1 LRFYIV
7 ISFLFFFK
15 TGISQLNISG
25 RVLDKSKL
33 NVVETAKVIST
44 GGMVAY
50 TDSMGRYHIPVH
62 MNDSIYFIY
71 NGKPTQKF
79 PVAKISNPQDFD
91 ISLMVDIPG
100 KYRFLKEVV
109 LYSKNYKQDSIENR
123 EAYADIFNY
132 EKPGLSTSISPTG
145 GVGADLDELINVF
158 RFKRKRRLKTFQ
170 MRLEAEEQEK
180 YVTYRFNKKNVGRIT
195 GLQSPQLD
203 SFLVWYRPSYDFA
216 SQCDEL
222 SFNQYILNAFYQ
234 FKKLGFHF
242 PIKKE
247 DPPLPGS

>member
-1 LRFYIV
+1 MH
-7 ISFLFFFK
+7 
-15 TGISQLNISG
+15 ISG
-25 RVLDKSKL
+25 RVLDNSKL
-33 NVVETAKVIST
+33 NGVESAKVIST

-50 TDSMGRYHIPVH
+50 TDSMGKYHIPVN

-79 PVAKISNPQDFD
+79 PVAKISNPQQFD
-91 ISLMVDIPG
+91 ISLMVEVPG
-100 KYRFLKEVV
+100 KYRVLKEVV

-132 EKPGLSTSISPTG
+132 EKPGLSTSVSPTG

-158 RFKRKRRLKTFQ
+158 RFKRKRRLKAFQ
-170 MRLEAEEQEK
+170 MRLEEEEQEK
-180 YVTYRFNKKNVGRIT
+180 YVTYRFNKKNVHRIT

-203 SFLVWYRPSYDFA
+203 SFLVWYRPSYTFA
-216 SQCDEL
+216 AQCDEL

-234 FKKLGFHF
+234 FKKLGYHF

-247 DPPLPGS
+247 EPILPGS